1 MKSRRILYLVMIVAV
16 ALPILLGISQ
26 KPSRLVSA
34 ERMYQVLDT
43 VQVGEKRVAL
53 VWFDFGPN
61 TIAENKPQAEVILEH
76 LFRRRIPVLLLSQ
89 YQQAERFLTTI
100 PVEIAA
106 RLEREMPGQTWRYGE
121 AWINGGFRP
130 GGAIFMQSLAS
141 AGDISKFLGR
151 DVSGM
156 PITHYPRFAS
166 VGDLKGVALVGH
178 VTGLTG
184 VFDSIVQFLQK
195 GDYRPTLVHGCTSIT
210 IPEAYIFLDSGQLN
224 GLLEGIAGAA
234 WYSEVLKTH
243 YPATEN
249 RDLLVTNTALST
261 AHLVLIGLIV
271 LGNVIPLFARLRRK
285 RNG

>member
-1 MKSRRILYLVMIVAV
+1 MKSRRILYVVMIVAV

-34 ERMYQVLDT
+34 ERMYEVLDT
-43 VQVGEKRVAL
+43 VQVSEKRVAL
-53 VWFDFGPN
+53 VWLDFGPN
-61 TIAENKPQAEVILEH
+61 TIAENKPQAEVIIEH

-89 YQQAERFLTTI
+89 YQQATRYLTSI
-100 PVEIAA
+100 PKEIAA
-106 RLEREMPGQTWRYGE
+106 RLEREMPGQRWEYGD
-121 AWINGGFRP
+121 AWVNAGFRP
-130 GGAIFMQSLAS
+130 GGSIFMQSLAG
-141 AGDISKFLGR
+141 AADISQFLGR

-156 PITHYPRFAS
+156 PIVHYPRFAAI
-166 VGDLKGVALVGH
+166 GDLHGVALVAQ
-178 VTGLTG
+178 VTGLIG

-210 IPEAYIFLDSGQLN
+210 IPEAYIFLDSGQLK

-234 WYSEVLKTH
+234 WYSEVLKRH
-243 YPATEN
+243 HPATEN

-261 AHLVLIGLIV
+261 AHIVLIGLIII
-271 LGNVIPLFARLRRK
+271 GNLVPLYARLRR